1 MIEYKILAVAKDR
14 EPVPRYYSTEYE
26 SLSNIALFVIGKC
39 MAALLNGLSDRNTT
53 VRKSYSTCLANICK
67 VAKDSSVEK
76 LVSRLN
82 TWYMEKD
89 GMYLFVHV
97 HCICVCYFQ
106 HFKFLFTLERYLT
119 WYSCSRVYGLTV

>member
-1 MIEYKILAVAKDR
+1 
-14 EPVPRYYSTEYE
+14 
-26 SLSNIALFVIGKC
+26 

-76 LVSRLN
+76 LVSKLN

-89 GMYLFVHV
+89 GMYIRSCTLYLCMLFSTFQIFVHTGEIFDLV
-97 HCICVCYFQ
+97 FLQSSLWFGCV
-106 HFKFLFTLERYLT
+106 LD
-119 WYSCSRVYGLTV
+119 